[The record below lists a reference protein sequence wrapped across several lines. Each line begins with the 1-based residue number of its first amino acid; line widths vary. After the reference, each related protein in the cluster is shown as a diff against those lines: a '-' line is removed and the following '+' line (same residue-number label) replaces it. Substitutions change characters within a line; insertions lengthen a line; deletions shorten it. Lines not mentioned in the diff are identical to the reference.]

1 MYRQERCDCEAEV
14 AACRE
19 ESAEQLAKEITARAA
34 VPPRSTQAEKELQ
47 SLRQTLSASQA
58 EAGEAKQGWA
68 ESERELEV
76 ALTRL
81 ADSSAAVRTCERA
94 AAAKEQT
101 EQAPQPAPEEAAQKP
116 VPSAQKMLERKL
128 DDLLK
133 QLAGAEEAGE
143 SHILEQAVSRSAQ
156 AFSAD

>member
-1 MYRQERCDCEAEV
+1 M

-47 SLRQTLSASQA
+47 SLRQTLSAAQA

-68 ESERELEV
+68 ESERELEL

-101 EQAPQPAPEEAAQKP
+101 EQAPQPAGKEEAAQKP

>member
-1 MYRQERCDCEAEV
+1 M

-68 ESERELEV
+68 ESERELEL

-94 AAAKEQT
+94 AAAKAQT
-101 EQAPQPAPEEAAQKP
+101 EQAPQPAPREEAAQKP

>member
-1 MYRQERCDCEAEV
+1 M

-116 VPSAQKMLERKL
+116 VPSAQ
-128 DDLLK
+128 
-133 QLAGAEEAGE
+133 
-143 SHILEQAVSRSAQ
+143 
-156 AFSAD
+156 